1 MCSDIYAYTGYSMLS
16 ASGEAKIGF
25 SDEYAG
31 FKVTATGAV
40 AQVDRSVILGTDEM
54 NAYIKGE
61 ASFLSANGKAAME
74 VKKNGEYTIGFDG
87 NAALAEANAHIGMSL
102 LNYNYKESKD
112 AEKETLFGIDLDP
125 SVGVQAGGGLWA
137 EKKHVYETDYF
148 YLSSNNLKV
157 SLSVLAGMK
166 LNVTYPTIDMKPI
179 WTW

>member
-1 MCSDIYAYTGYSMLS
+1 MLS
-16 ASGEAKIGF
+16 ASGEAKFDNGVDFAKWGAYAQMTDYLSAKVNATVGHVEGEAKIGF

-87 NAALAEANAHIGMSL
+87 SAALAEVNAH
-102 LNYNYKESKD
+102 
-112 AEKETLFGIDLDP
+112 
-125 SVGVQAGGGLWA
+125 VG
-137 EKKHVYETDYF
+137 F
-148 YLSSNNLKV
+148 SFF
-157 SLSVLAGMK
+157 K
-166 LNVTYPTIDMKPI
+166 L
-179 WTW
+179 